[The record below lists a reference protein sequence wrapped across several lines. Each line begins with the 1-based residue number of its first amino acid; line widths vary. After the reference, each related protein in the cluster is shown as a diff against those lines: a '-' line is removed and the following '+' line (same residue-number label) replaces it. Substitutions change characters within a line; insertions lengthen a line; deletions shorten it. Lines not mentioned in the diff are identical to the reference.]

1 MPGRGTMLTVESAFC
16 AEMKLLWPTEVQ
28 STVSGP
34 DERWVKP
41 EAGYPKAAVLM
52 TDFAARAGVGPGRVR
67 RVTQGTPGTEVR
79 ARGRY
84 QFVLEVRLAT
94 DNAAEE
100 LLTLCDEFAQYFH
113 QGVCFGPSG
122 DTKAFQV
129 NGVMEGT
136 RVRSQRGAPRV
147 TEMVMRIPV
156 TGPFEVSAEKYEIEE
171 VEVEVEVE
179 EGTEIVVVQE
189 EGD

>member
-1 MPGRGTMLTVESAFC
+1 MLTVEQSFC
-16 AEMKLLWPTEVQ
+16 AEMKVFWPTEVQ

-34 DERWVKP
+34 DERWV
-41 EAGYPKAAVLM
+41 AAAVGAKACVLM
-52 TDFAARAGVGPGRVR
+52 TDFAARAGIGPGRVR
-67 RVTQGTPGTEVR
+67 RVTEGTPGTEVR

-113 QGVCFGPSG
+113 NGFCFGPAG

-129 NGVMEGT
+129 NGVPEGT

-156 TGPFEVSAEKYEIEE
+156 TGPFEVSAEKYE
-171 VEVEVEVE
+171 VERVTDESEI
-179 EGTEIVVVQE
+179 EGTTEVQTVME